1 MAVRVVTGRGARRTP
16 AVLTDPVATAIPA
29 PTVARAALRIGR
41 VAMATPVRIVR
52 VPRVGIRVRIVR
64 VPRVGIPVR
73 TVRAVRRVIVA
84 PPVIVGPVPEHRG
97 VSTALTDAPRVRRRI
112 SASVGPRFPR
122 M

>member
-16 AVLTDPVATAIPA
+16 AVLTDRVATAILA

-52 VPRVGIRVRIVR
+52 VRRVGFLVRIVR
-64 VPRVGIPVR
+64 VRRVGTRVR
-73 TVRAVRRVIVA
+73 TARAGRREIA
-84 PPVIVGPVPEHRG
+84 GRPVTVGPAPERRG
-97 VSTALTDAPRVRRRI
+97 VSTARKAAPRVRRRI

>member
-41 VAMATPVRIVR
+41 VAMATP
-52 VPRVGIRVRIVR
+52 VRIVR